1 MTFLGTSGQ
10 TLDDVYK
17 YVEGDDR
24 LGMAER
30 LLRWRLVAPTAP
42 DTLCLYPRPPEMVS
56 LLMHVIG
63 SYPFHEKDQ
72 FVIEECPHVFFVGNQ
87 PEYKTSL
94 LEGEDGQQV
103 RVVLIPKFSET
114 GQIIVV
120 DLDTLDVEA
129 VKFSLRE

>member
-1 MTFLGTSGQ
+1 MEAGCADGAR
-10 TLDDVYK
+10 
-17 YVEGDDR
+17 YV
-24 LGMAER
+24 MF
-30 LLRWRLVAPTAP
+30 VPPT
-42 DTLCLYPRPPEMVS
+42 PEIVN
-56 LLMHVIG
+56 LLMHIIG

-120 DLDTLDVEA
+120 DLDTLDVEV